1 MDDSIRGTFQS
12 ITTHLGRM
20 ITGDM
25 STSFATPAAGS
36 YKAEILATA
45 VREYGRDG
53 NKRIEV
59 ELRLDNG
66 EEAKAL
72 YYLTPA
78 AKQRAKEALEKL
90 GYKGTVAA
98 LFHNQTNLIGKQ
110 VSAKVKHT
118 ERDGKIFVNV
128 DLYPITAT
136 KPVSEA
142 DLGDLEWDSGSD
154 EPWASK

>member
-1 MDDSIRGTFQS
+1 MESIRGTIETIQ
-12 ITTHLGRM
+12 THLGRM
-20 ITGDM
+20 LTGDM
-25 STSFATPAAGS
+25 STSYATPAAGS
-36 YKAEILATA
+36 YKAEVLATA

-53 NKRIEV
+53 NKRIEI

-98 LFHNQTNLIGKQ
+98 LFHNQTNLIGKT

-118 ERDGKIFVNV
+118 ERDGKTFVNV
-128 DLYPITAT
+128 DLYPVTAT
-136 KPVSEA
+136 KPVSES
-142 DLGDLEWDSGSD
+142 DLGDLEWDSGD